1 MSSPW
6 ITRQAT
12 WWGTGAG
19 WPSCANLAILDT
31 PAEMAY
37 DDIARLATA
46 CCQSPIAAVNFVD
59 DERHWTK
66 SIVGVAGGQGT
77 SVSADISFCAATIAT
92 DGGLLSLSDTS
103 ESERWCSHPL
113 VEGPPFVGFY
123 AGAAIVV
130 SGQPIGVVC
139 VVGSEPRELG
149 EREEMALVALARQAS
164 AHLELRKHDA
174 DLRTLA
180 VRLARRVVVGACRP
194 GAVAK
199 GRPPPATRRSRKRAS
214 VGTPASRKA
223 ARCRICAPAGIY
235 CADLARGITDQVL
248 RGELAAR
255 FDPGRWG
262 FGEHIGDRG
271 LWQTRRRLRPERR
284 CQELHQRHATDGRQ
298 WSARQRQHDG
308 SVRRLD
314 TSGSRGAVQLEIAA
328 LAASSA
334 QPSAGTRRR
343 ALMVRK
349 GSPVRVRKRA
359 WRSSRGVP
367 PAD

>member
-1 MSSPW
+1 MGVSPHPVDEFAMDH
-6 ITRQAT
+6 TTSDVMGDRRRVAVLRD
-12 WWGTGAG
+12 
-19 WPSCANLAILDT
+19 LAVLDT

-66 SIVGVAGGQGT
+66 SIVGVDGGQGT

-139 VVGSEPRELG
+139 VFGSEPRELG

-164 AHLELRKHDA
+164 EHLELRKHNA

-180 VRLARRVVVGACRP
+180 VSDPLTGLANRTLLFDHLEMAIAQRRTRVATSESSSATAIAEMLAHDVVCRAGRAVLIAGLSRPSRAALPPPRARRGRLGARP
-194 GAVAK
+194 
-199 GRPPPATRRSRKRAS
+199 
-214 VGTPASRKA
+214 
-223 ARCRICAPAGIY
+223 
-235 CADLARGITDQVL
+235 L
-248 RGELAAR
+248 
-255 FDPGRWG
+255 GRWG
-262 FGEHIGDRG
+262 
-271 LWQTRRRLRPERR
+271 
-284 CQELHQRHATDGRQ
+284 
-298 WSARQRQHDG
+298 
-308 SVRRLD
+308 
-314 TSGSRGAVQLEIAA
+314 
-328 LAASSA
+328 
-334 QPSAGTRRR
+334 
-343 ALMVRK
+343 
-349 GSPVRVRKRA
+349 
-359 WRSSRGVP
+359 
-367 PAD
+367 

>member
-1 MSSPW
+1 MGVSRHPVDEFAMDHTASDVV
-6 ITRQAT
+6 RDRRRVAVLRD
-12 WWGTGAG
+12 
-19 WPSCANLAILDT
+19 LAILDS

-164 AHLELRKHDA
+164 AHLELRKHNA

-180 VRLARRVVVGACRP
+180 VSDPLTGLANRTLLFDHLEMAIAQRRREGGHVGVLFCDVDDFKLVNDRGGHEVGDRVLCEVAERLREATRSTDTVARIAGDEFVVLCPGLDTERDLDAVIERVDRVVSMPGLRDDGPLPPVMSIGAVLVDGGRRSPACRSRCMTASP
-194 GAVAK
+194 AGRRAGWLWRPFSPAI
-199 GRPPPATRRSRKRAS
+199 RPPDRR
-214 VGTPASRKA
+214 T
-223 ARCRICAPAGIY
+223 
-235 CADLARGITDQVL
+235 
-248 RGELAAR
+248 
-255 FDPGRWG
+255 
-262 FGEHIGDRG
+262 
-271 LWQTRRRLRPERR
+271 
-284 CQELHQRHATDGRQ
+284 
-298 WSARQRQHDG
+298 
-308 SVRRLD
+308 SVRAR
-314 TSGSRGAVQLEIAA
+314 AA
-328 LAASSA
+328 A
-334 QPSAGTRRR
+334 PE
-343 ALMVRK
+343 
-349 GSPVRVRKRA
+349 
-359 WRSSRGVP
+359 
-367 PAD
+367 